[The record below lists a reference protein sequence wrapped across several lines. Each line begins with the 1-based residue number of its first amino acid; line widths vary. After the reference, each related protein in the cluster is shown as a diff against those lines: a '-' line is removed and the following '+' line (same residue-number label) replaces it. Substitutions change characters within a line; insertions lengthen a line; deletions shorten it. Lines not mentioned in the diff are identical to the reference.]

1 LTPFGTA
8 PERNKSLPFFAAG
21 VLWVIGLAFGL
32 RASLNYENAPA
43 ASGQP
48 PAHWPAESKIQ
59 RGARVPTLVIMAH
72 PHCPCSRAT
81 LGELAVLMARV
92 QKRVTA
98 VVVFVVPN
106 GVPEKWEETDL
117 WRDAARIPGVRVVKD
132 PGGKEAALFE
142 ALASGQT
149 MFYDADG
156 NLQFSGG
163 ITASR
168 GHSGDNAGR
177 STITSLLLGGKS
189 EIKATP
195 VFGCYLG
202 NPETRT
208 RNES

>member
-1 LTPFGTA
+1 MPA
-8 PERNKSLPFFAAG
+8 RDRNKNLLLCAAG

-43 ASGQP
+43 APGQA

-59 RGARVPTLVIMAH
+59 PDFGVPTLVVMAH
-72 PHCPCSRAT
+72 PHCPCTRAT
-81 LGELAVLMARV
+81 LGELAVLMATV
-92 QKRVTA
+92 QKRVNA

-117 WRDAARIPGVRVVKD
+117 WRNAAQIPGVRVVKD
-132 PGGKEAALFE
+132 PGGKEAALFG

-149 MFYDADG
+149 MFYDTDG
-156 NLQFSGG
+156 KLQFSGG

-168 GHSGDNAGR
+168 GHSGDNVGR
-177 STITSLLLGGKS
+177 STITALLFNGKS
-189 EIKATP
+189 AAKSTP

-202 NPETRT
+202 NPETRAK
-208 RNES
+208 NGS

>member
-1 LTPFGTA
+1 MPA
-8 PERNKSLPFFAAG
+8 RDRNKNLLLCAAG
-21 VLWVIGLAFGL
+21 VLWAIGLAFGL

-43 ASGQP
+43 APGQA

-59 RGARVPTLVIMAH
+59 RGAGVPTLVIMAH

-81 LGELAVLMARV
+81 LGELAVLMAQV
-92 QKRVTA
+92 QKRVNA

-106 GVPEKWEETDL
+106 GVPEKWEEPDL
-117 WRDAARIPGVRVVKD
+117 WRNAAQIPGVRVLKD
-132 PGGKEAALFE
+132 PGGREAALFR

-156 NLQFSGG
+156 KLQFSGG

-168 GHSGDNAGR
+168 GHSGDNTGR
-177 STITSLLLGGKS
+177 STIAALLFNGKS
-189 EIKATP
+189 EVKSTP

-202 NPETRT
+202 NPETRA
-208 RNES
+208 RNGS